1 MKGVKM
7 KKKIYLVILSLCLL
21 FAASGCGKQEEQK
34 AAGNTQSETQ
44 EEQEK
49 ETKEETSD
57 KKNASSEGTRL
68 VTVDNIDK
76 YVTIGQYKG
85 LTLDNTVEE
94 ITDNE
99 VEANIAQALKD
110 TAEDVTAGTVEDGD
124 TVTID
129 YVGTIDGETF
139 EGGNASSFELVIGS
153 GMMLM
158 PEFEQGIVGMAKGE
172 TKELTITFPEDYAQ
186 TDQAGKEAVFKIT
199 LQSFKRPAELTDEW
213 VKKNSDCNTVDEY
226 RAAVKKALQEN
237 ANTAAK
243 ESLARTAWSTVLSNS
258 EVMEY
263 PEEDIANAEA
273 EFEKET
279 RNYAKQGGMEV
290 EEFLESQGISIE
302 DYEEQRQQYAEYKV
316 KQNLIIQGI
325 MDKEG
330 ISLEA
335 PECLAIQ
342 DELIQIHGAKD
353 LADLID
359 TYGQVSVDES
369 IGLLRVE
376 DFIIENATINDKV
389 SAGGTVGVSGDGGDS
404 MNGVAEESD
413 AEAELEEET
422 LVEGEDS
429 DVVIEDMDAEI
440 ED

>member
-1 MKGVKM
+1 M
-7 KKKIYLVILSLCLL
+7 KKKTYLAVMTLGL
-21 FAASGCGKQEEQK
+21 FLVASGCGKQEEQK
-34 AAGNTQSETQ
+34 AAEHMQSEMQ
-44 EEQEK
+44 EEPKE
-49 ETKEETSD
+49 ETKEEPQN
-57 KKNASSEGTRL
+57 KKNVSSEETRL

-99 VEANIAQALKD
+99 VEATIAQKLGD
-110 TAEDVTAGTVEDGD
+110 TAEDVSSGTVENGD

-139 EGGNASSFELVIGS
+139 DGGEASSFELVVGS

-158 PEFEQGIVGMAKGE
+158 PEFEQGIVGMSRGQ
-172 TKELTITFPEDYAQ
+172 TKELTLAFPEDYVQ
-186 TDQAGKEAVFKIT
+186 TDLAGKEAVFKIT
-199 LQSFKRPAELTDEW
+199 LQSFKRPAQLTDEW
-213 VKKNSDCNTVDEY
+213 VAKNTDYSTVEEY
-226 RAAVKKALQEN
+226 RAGVKKELQEN

-243 ESLARTAWSTVLSNS
+243 ESLERTAWSTVLSNS

-263 PEEDIANAEA
+263 PEEDIANAAA

-279 RNYAKQGGMEV
+279 KKYAKQGGMEV
-290 EEFLESQGISIE
+290 EEFLESQGISME

-316 KQNLIIQGI
+316 KQNLIVQGI

-330 ISLEA
+330 ISLEDK
-335 PECLAIQ
+335 ECLAIQ
-342 DELIQIHGAKD
+342 DELIRIYGAKD

-404 MNGVAEESD
+404 MNGVSEEKTDKETNGQEESL
-413 AEAELEEET
+413 AEGKNADE
-422 LVEGEDS
+422 
-429 DVVIEDMDAEI
+429 VIEDMDAEI